1 MKPVMCNINCF
12 VIFVFTVLCLS
23 LKKKNTLAFE
33 IDNIPFKQYFVFF
46 STHYFKYVGKLR
58 Q

>member
-1 MKPVMCNINCF
+1 MFKF
-12 VIFVFTVLCLS
+12 
-23 LKKKNTLAFE
+23 KKKNTLAFE